1 MEDYKHI
8 RLERLKQFAVNLC
21 RTIKTRR
28 ADFVELA
35 LYRQLVRSGTAP
47 ALIYSEAISAES
59 MDDLIH
65 KMSIVLKEL
74 RETETNLEIISRVV
88 DDPAIIDK
96 FDILRAE
103 SIQLIAIFS
112 RSIST
117 CKAKKVK

>member
-1 MEDYKHI
+1 
-8 RLERLKQFAVNLC
+8 
-21 RTIKTRR
+21 
-28 ADFVELA
+28 
-35 LYRQLVRSGTAP
+35 
-47 ALIYSEAISAES
+47 

-117 CKAKKVK
+117 CKVKKVK

>member
-1 MEDYKHI
+1 
-8 RLERLKQFAVNLC
+8 
-21 RTIKTRR
+21 
-28 ADFVELA
+28 
-35 LYRQLVRSGTAP
+35 
-47 ALIYSEAISAES
+47 

-103 SIQLIAIFS
+103 S
-112 RSIST
+112 
-117 CKAKKVK
+117 KKLNSSVCPI